1 MLEEKLHSD
10 TNITPFGII
19 IPSCQRLHLRC
30 QALPCLCLSV
40 KSQPAVDIHIC
51 THTQTR
57 THTRTHA
64 RTHAHWFRNSPTFTT
79 LPSCSSATQRALMH
93 VTLLSGTLSAST
105 SALTS
110 TKNKRKACGRGNRE
124 VNRCPTRRQGTV
136 AQRRLHRLLQ
146 DGVSLNGVE
155 EVR

>member
-10 TNITPFGII
+10 TDVTPFGII

-51 THTQTR
+51 K
-57 THTRTHA
+57 RTHA

-124 VNRCPTRRQGTV
+124 VDRAPQGDRV
-136 AQRRLHRLLQ
+136 RWPRDGLHRLLK
-146 DGVSLNGVE
+146 DGVSLNGLE